1 MGNESAGVFM
11 GNKSIALITV
21 ASAAAV
27 VFAINALNLDATWIE
42 ETDSTTMALAPISLG
57 NPAASATL
65 QTVRP
70 VSPFD
75 QSRVPTPEALPSTYA
90 QRVKVKSGDTLAKIL
105 VKAGVGRTE
114 THYIVQALGKKYD
127 PRRIRRGQQITLTFE
142 SAPMIIDVSIPPQ
155 SDQFVG
161 LTIEPDYKTV
171 VRVAR
176 NADGNFVAEEFE
188 KTLNRTAVRA
198 EGTIEN
204 SLYVAGRDVGVPAVM
219 IARMI
224 RLMSWDV
231 DFQRDIRTGDSF
243 EVMYEKVT
251 DDRGQHVYNGA
262 VKFVAL
268 TLSGKRITVY
278 RHQLEDGSVDYFD
291 EDGKASRK
299 ALMRTPIDGARLSSG
314 FGKRRHP
321 ILGYNRMH
329 KGVDFAA
336 ASGTPVYAAGNG
348 TVAFAGRKG
357 SFGNYIKIR
366 HNGTYQTAYAHLKG
380 FARGVRSGKRVEQGQ
395 VIGYVGTTGRS
406 TGPHLHYEVHQGN
419 RQVNPMRVKM
429 PSGRTLKGS
438 ELARFKAHK
447 QVQDQLWASLA
458 DAEVAAASQD

>member
-1 MGNESAGVFM
+1 M

-27 VFAINALNLDATWIE
+27 VFAINVLNLDATWDE
-42 ETDSTTMALAPISLG
+42 NADVTTMSVAPISLG
-57 NPAASATL
+57 NPAAAATL

-70 VSPFD
+70 LSPFD
-75 QSRVPTPEALPSTYA
+75 QSPNAMPKALPSTYS
-90 QRVKVKSGDTLAKIL
+90 QRVKVKSGDTLAEIL
-105 VKAGVGRTE
+105 VKAGVSRTE
-114 THYIVQALGKKYD
+114 THYIVQALGKKFD
-127 PRRIRRGQQITLTFE
+127 PRRIRRGQQLTLTFE

-155 SDQFVG
+155 TDQFVG
-161 LTIEPDYKTV
+161 LTIEPDYKTEI
-171 VRVAR
+171 RVTR
-176 NADGNFVAEEFE
+176 NTDGNFVAEEVE
-188 KTLNRTAVRA
+188 KTLNRSPVRA
-198 EGTIEN
+198 VGTIQN
-204 SLYVAGRDVGVPAVM
+204 SLYVSGRDVGVPAVV

-231 DFQRDIRTGDSF
+231 DFQRDIRKGDQF

-251 DDRGQHVYNGA
+251 DDHGKHVYNGA
-262 VKFVAL
+262 VQFVAL

-278 RHQLEDGSVDYFD
+278 RHEMGDGEIDYFD

-314 FGKRRHP
+314 FGKRKHP
-321 ILGYNRMH
+321 ILGYTRMH

-336 ASGTPVYAAGNG
+336 ASGTPIYAAGNG
-348 TVAFAGRKG
+348 TVAYAGRKG
-357 SFGNYIKIR
+357 GYGNYIKIR

-380 FARGVRSGKRVEQGQ
+380 FARGVKTGKRVEQGQ

-406 TGPHLHYEVHQGN
+406 TGPHLHYEVMQGD

-429 PSGRTLKGS
+429 PSGRTLKGA

-447 QVQDQLWASLA
+447 QAQDQVWASLA
-458 DAEVAAASQD
+458 DSEVASTSQN

>member
-1 MGNESAGVFM
+1 MTT
-11 GNKSIALITV
+11 KSIALITL

-27 VFAINALNLDATWIE
+27 AVAMNVLSLDATWDE
-42 ETDSTTMALAPISLG
+42 GDDATMAIAPISLG
-57 NPAASATL
+57 NPAAAATL
-65 QTVRP
+65 QTFRP

-75 QSRVPTPEALPSTYA
+75 QKENASAQALPTSYA
-90 QRVKVKSGDTLAKIL
+90 QHVRVKSGDTLAKIL
-105 VKAGVGRTE
+105 VNAGVGRTE
-114 THYIVQALGKKYD
+114 THYIVQALTEKYD
-127 PRRIRRGQQITLTFE
+127 PRRIRQGQQLTLTFE
-142 SAPMIIDVSIPPQ
+142 SAPMIIDVSVPPQ
-155 SDQFVG
+155 TDQFVS
-161 LTIEPDYKTV
+161 LTLEPDYKTE

-176 NADGNFVAEEFE
+176 DPDGNFVAREMA
-188 KTLNRTAVRA
+188 KTLNRNPVRA

-204 SLYVAGRDVGVPAVM
+204 SLYVAGRNSGVPAVV

-231 DFQRDIRTGDSF
+231 DFQRDIRAGDTF
-243 EVMYEKVT
+243 EVMYERVT
-251 DDRGQHVYNGA
+251 DKNNKHVYDGT
-262 VKFVAL
+262 VKYVAL

-278 RHQLEDGSVDYFD
+278 RHELADGSIDYFD

-321 ILGYNRMH
+321 ILGYTRMH

-336 ASGTPVYAAGNG
+336 ASGTPIYAAGNG
-348 TVAFAGRKG
+348 TVAYAGRKG

-366 HNGTYQTAYAHLKG
+366 HNGTYQTAYAHLQG
-380 FARGVRSGKRVEQGQ
+380 FARGIRSGKRVEQGQ

-419 RQVNPMRVKM
+419 QQVNPMQIKM
-429 PSGRTLKGS
+429 PSGRTLKGT
-438 ELARFKAHK
+438 ELTRFVSHK
-447 QVQDQLWASLA
+447 TRVDEVWASLGSS
-458 DAEVAAASQD
+458 EIASTEPK